1 MAHFTKQ
8 TGKRKEET
16 QIQREIQTSNVVG
29 VQPILHGKCVFLDAW
44 AIPGW
49 KSRSFL
55 VILNKPMER
64 KEIVEKIKDAF

>member
-16 QIQREIQTSNVVG
+16 KIQREIQTSNVVG
-29 VQPILHGKCVFLDAW
+29 IQTIPYGKCVFLDAW
-44 AIPGW
+44 AISGW

-55 VILNKPMER
+55 VILDKPMER
-64 KEIVEKIKDAF
+64 KDIVEKIKNAF